1 MAAEKITLEMT
12 EKEYDALS
20 VLLFAY
26 KRNRHSGKLGLNTY
40 VSSSTCLLHET
51 DRALLRINKKIN
63 G

>member
-1 MAAEKITLEMT
+1 MAAKKITLELT
-12 EKEYDALS
+12 EKEYYALS

-26 KRNRHSGKLGLNTY
+26 KKNRHGGKLGLNTY
-40 VSSSTCLLHET
+40 ISSSTCLQHET